1 MHSCNDNIGEKLGRD
16 ILTVKVLW
24 NILFRFSSWHSGFEI
39 AEPGFAKGTVLVH
52 YLNWDAEEEEKDTIV
67 KPTFSRI
74 YVDD

>member
-1 MHSCNDNIGEKLGRD
+1 M
-16 ILTVKVLW
+16 
-24 NILFRFSSWHSGFEI
+24 FRHSGFEI